1 MLSRTMR
8 FRSSSLR
15 ERLLSINLKYLKY
28 LSE

>member
-1 MLSRTMR
+1 MSSRTMR
-8 FRSSSLR
+8 FRWSSLR